1 MSWLALLLIAAG
13 TLGSSQSPLPVHDGV
28 GGDFVAQSSLGRD
41 VSLAEFR
48 GKVVL
53 ILFGY
58 TSCPDFCPTALSH
71 LRALMKRIGESA
83 DAVQVLFVTVDPEID
98 SADHLKQYLAQFDA
112 RFIGLTGGRDAVDRI
127 AKLFRVKHQKS
138 HDVKLPTKYSRSR
151 TFVEEAY
158 LYTHSQQIYLL
169 DKAGRTRALFFT
181 GSPLEEMK
189 QAVLGLLR
197 EPSVK
202 ESTATRQQAP
212 AGAGRKSR

>member
-1 MSWLALLLIAAG
+1 MSWLALLLIAAS
-13 TLGSSQSPLPVHDGV
+13 TLGSSQSRLPVHDGV

-41 VSLAEFR
+41 LRLAEFR

-71 LRALMKRIGESA
+71 LRALMKRIGDPA

-98 SADHLKQYLAQFDA
+98 TADHLRQYLAQFDA
-112 RFIGLTGGRDAVDRI
+112 RFIGLTGTRDAVDRI
-127 AKLFRVKHQKS
+127 AKQFMVNYQKS
-138 HDVKLPTKYSRSR
+138 HDVKLPTKYSRGK
-151 TFVEEAY
+151 TFTEEAY

-189 QAVLGLLR
+189 QAVLSLLR
-197 EPSVK
+197 EPGVK
-202 ESTATRQQAP
+202 QPTATRQQAP
-212 AGAGRKSR
+212 EGAGRDSR